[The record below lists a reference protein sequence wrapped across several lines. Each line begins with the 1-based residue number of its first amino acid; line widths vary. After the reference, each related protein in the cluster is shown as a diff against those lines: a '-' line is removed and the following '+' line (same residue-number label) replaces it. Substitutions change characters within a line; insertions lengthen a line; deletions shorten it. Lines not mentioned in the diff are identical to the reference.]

1 MILHCLTGQTITYL
15 FFLAC
20 QFLFLTTAWAR
31 KYTYTCLYIFIR
43 YFLHL
48 NFKCHSQIPLY
59 PSPALLPNSP
69 TPASWPWHSPVL
81 GHMIFTKPR
90 ASPPIDGHPLLHMQ
104 LETQLLGGVVVSSY
118 RCYFYRV
125 ADPFSSL
132 GTFSS
137 SFIKGS
143 VFHPIDDC
151 EHPLLYLPGIG
162 IDWQERAMSGCCQ
175 QNLSDICNSACVWWL
190 ACQF

>member
-1 MILHCLTGQTITYL
+1 M
-15 FFLAC
+15 
-20 QFLFLTTAWAR
+20 
-31 KYTYTCLYIFIR
+31 
-43 YFLHL
+43 
-48 NFKCHSQIPLY
+48 
-59 PSPALLPNSP
+59 LPNPP

-118 RCYFYRV
+118 RCNFYRV

-137 SFIKGS
+137 SSIGGS

-151 EHPLLYLPGIG
+151 EHPLLYLPGSG
-162 IDWQERAMSGCCQ
+162 RASQETAISGSFQ
-175 QNLSDICNSACVWWL
+175 QNLAGLCNSVWVWWL
-190 ACQF
+190 IMGWIPIF